1 MTSIRLIPNFAARYP
16 DTPSAE
22 ERRAAYIMLTGYH
35 MFLPEGV
42 EREAYSH
49 YLQHNPLQPHLGS
62 RTDFLVWATSCI
74 RECCRDDP
82 DIRRQKRR
90 EAEAMAVRRTQQ
102 FITLGVL
109 IGLFGI
115 TYGAGRL

>member
-49 YLQHNPLQPHLGS
+49 YLQHHPLQPHLGS
-62 RTDFLVWATSCI
+62 RTTFLAWASGCI
-74 RECCRDDP
+74 RECCRDDS
-82 DIRRQKRR
+82 DVRRQKRR
-90 EAEAMAVRRTQQ
+90 EAEAVAARRTQQ
-102 FITLGVL
+102 FVTLGVL
-109 IGLFGI
+109 VGLFGI
-115 TYGAGRL
+115 VYGADKL